1 MGDKVKNFRNEKD
14 SIGKIKVPKNAYFGA
29 QTQRAI
35 ENFQIGWP
43 MEFSLILPYIIIKK
57 AAAMANHSQKKLSK
71 KLANAI
77 IKACDDLIDHPEKFL
92 DQFPVPVFQTGSG
105 TQTNM
110 NVNEVIANRAN
121 EILGGK
127 LGEYKFIHPNDH
139 VNMSQST
146 NDTFPTATLIGCALA
161 VEDILLPS
169 LGLLEKSLTK
179 KTKEFN
185 KIIKVG
191 RTHLQD
197 ATPIRLGQEFSGY
210 ASMIS
215 HDIKRI
221 KNAVKE
227 CAQLPIG
234 GTAVGTGI
242 NTVEGFD
249 ALATGFIAEETGIE
263 FNVCDNKFE
272 LLSSQNAISNLS
284 SQIKICAGSLN
295 KIANDIRWL
304 ASGPMA
310 GIGELILPS
319 NEPGSSIMPGKVNP
333 TQCEAVNMVYAQIL
347 GNDLTINYS
356 GSNGNFELN
365 TYRPIIA
372 SSIHES
378 ITLLGEVAESF
389 TLNALDG
396 LEANKEKIE
405 ENLNKSLMLVTALN
419 PVIGYE
425 KAAEIAKKALKEN
438 ISLKESAKKLKYL
451 SEQEFDE
458 IVKPELMVSPKKYD

>member
-1 MGDKVKNFRNEKD
+1 MTKFRTEKD
-14 SIGKIKVPKNAYFGA
+14 SLGEVKVPFNAYYGA
-29 QTQRAI
+29 QTQRAVQ
-35 ENFQIGWP
+35 NFQIGWP

-57 AAAMANHSQKKLSK
+57 AAAMTNHSQQRLPKKISD
-71 KLANAI
+71 AI
-77 IKACDDLIDHPEKFL
+77 MKACDDITDHPEKFL
-92 DQFPVPVFQTGSG
+92 DEFPVPVFQTGSG

-121 EILGGK
+121 EILGGN
-127 LGEYKFIHPNDH
+127 LGEYEFVHPNDH

-146 NDTFPTATLIGCALA
+146 NDTFPTAILVGCVLS
-161 VEDILLPS
+161 VEDNLLPV
-169 LGLLEKSLTK
+169 LRLLEKSLQK
-179 KTKEFN
+179 KSKEFD

-197 ATPIRLGQEFSGY
+197 ATPIKLGQEFSGY

-221 KNAVKE
+221 KLAVKE
-227 CAQLPIG
+227 CTELPIG

-242 NTVEGFD
+242 NTLEGFD
-249 ALATGFIAEETGIE
+249 SLVCSFITEETDIE
-263 FNVCDNKFE
+263 FSVCANKFE
-272 LLSSQNAISNLS
+272 LLSSQNPLSNLS
-284 SQIKICAGSLN
+284 SQLKICAGSLN

-310 GIGELILPS
+310 GIGELKLPS

-347 GNDLTINYS
+347 GNDLTINYA
-356 GSNGNFELN
+356 GTNGNFELN

-378 ITLLGEVAESF
+378 ITLLSEVAESF

-396 LEANKEKIE
+396 LKANKEKIK
-405 ENLNKSLMLVTALN
+405 ENLDKSLMLVTALN

-425 KAAEIAKKALKEN
+425 KSAEIAKKALKEN
-438 ISLKESAKKLKYL
+438 ISLKESAQKLKYL

>member
-1 MGDKVKNFRNEKD
+1 MTKFRTEKD
-14 SIGKIKVPKNAYFGA
+14 SIGQIKVPKNAYFGA

-127 LGEYKFIHPNDH
+127 LGEYKFVHPNDH

-146 NDTFPTATLIGCALA
+146 NDTFPTATLVGCALA

-169 LGLLEKSLTK
+169 LELLEKSLTK

-210 ASMIS
+210 ASMVS

-227 CAQLPIG
+227 CTQLPIG

-347 GNDLTINYS
+347 GNDLTINYA

-396 LEANKEKIE
+396 LEANKAKIE

-425 KAAEIAKKALKEN
+425 KAAKIAKKALKEN

>member
-1 MGDKVKNFRNEKD
+1 MPFRTEKD
-14 SIGKIKVPKNAYFGA
+14 SIGKIKVPLKAYYGA
-29 QTQRAI
+29 QTQRAVQ
-35 ENFQIGWP
+35 NFQIGWP
-43 MEFSLILPYIIIKK
+43 MEFSLILPYVIIKK
-57 AAAMANHSQKKLSK
+57 CAAKTNYAQKNISK

-77 IKACDDLIDHPEKFL
+77 IKACDHIVDNPNQYIDE
-92 DQFPVPVFQTGSG
+92 FPVPVFQTGSG

-110 NVNEVIANRAN
+110 NVNEVVANKAN
-121 EILGGK
+121 EILGAK
-127 LGEYKFIHPNDH
+127 LGTYKFVHPNDH

-146 NDTFPTATLIGCALA
+146 NDTFPTAILVGSAISS
-161 VEDILLPS
+161 EDNLLPS
-169 LGLLEKSLTK
+169 LEMLEKALLK
-179 KTKEFN
+179 KSKEFY

-210 ASMIS
+210 ASIIK
-215 HDIKRI
+215 HDISRVKSAI
-221 KNAVKE
+221 KE
-227 CAQLPIG
+227 CADLPIG

-242 NTVEGFD
+242 NTTQGFD
-249 ALATGFIAEETGIE
+249 DLMCSFISEETGIS
-263 FNVCDNKFE
+263 FNVCKNKFE

-284 SQIKICAGSLN
+284 AQIRICAGSLN

-347 GNDLTINYS
+347 GNDSTINYT
-356 GSNGNFELN
+356 GANGNFELN

-378 ITLLGEVAESF
+378 IALLSEVAESF
-389 TLNALDG
+389 SLNALEG
-396 LEANKEKIE
+396 LKANEKKIKA
-405 ENLNKSLMLVTALN
+405 NLDKSLMLVTALA
-419 PVIGYE
+419 PKIGYE
-425 KAAEIAKKALKEN
+425 KSAEIAKKALKEN
-438 ISLKESAKKLKYL
+438 VTLKESAKALGYL
-451 SEQEFDE
+451 SEQEFDK
-458 IVKPELMVSPKKYD
+458 IVKPELMVSPKKI

>member
-1 MGDKVKNFRNEKD
+1 MTKFRTEKD
-14 SIGKIKVPKNAYFGA
+14 SLGEVKVPHNAYYGA
-29 QTQRAI
+29 QTQRAV
-35 ENFQIGWP
+35 ENFEIGWP

-57 AAAMANHSQKKLSK
+57 AAAMTNHTQKRLPKKLSD
-71 KLANAI
+71 AI
-77 IKACDDLIDHPEKFL
+77 MKACDDITDHPEKFL

-121 EILGGK
+121 EILGGN
-127 LGEYKFIHPNDH
+127 LGEYKFVHPNDH

-146 NDTFPTATLIGCALA
+146 NDTFPTAILVGCVLS
-161 VEDILLPS
+161 VEDNLLPVLS
-169 LGLLEKSLTK
+169 LLEKSLQK
-179 KTKEFN
+179 KSKEFD

-197 ATPIRLGQEFSGY
+197 ATPVKLGQEFSGY

-215 HDIKRI
+215 NDIKRI
-221 KNAVKE
+221 KLAVKE
-227 CAQLPIG
+227 CAELPIG

-242 NTVEGFD
+242 NTLEGFD
-249 ALATGFIAEETGIE
+249 TLVCSFITEETDIE
-263 FNVCDNKFE
+263 FSICTNKFE
-272 LLSSQNAISNLS
+272 LLSSQNPLSNLS
-284 SQIKICAGSLN
+284 SQLKICAGSLN

-310 GIGELILPS
+310 GIGELKLPS

-347 GNDLTINYS
+347 GNDLTINYA
-356 GSNGNFELN
+356 GTNGNFELN

-378 ITLLGEVAESF
+378 ITLLSEVSESF

-396 LEANKEKIE
+396 LRANKEKIK
-405 ENLNKSLMLVTALN
+405 ENLDKSLMLVTALN

-425 KAAEIAKKALKEN
+425 KSAEIAKKALKEN

>member
-1 MGDKVKNFRNEKD
+1 MTKFRTEKD
-14 SIGKIKVPKNAYFGA
+14 SLGEVKVPLNAYYGA
-29 QTQRAI
+29 QTQRAV
-35 ENFQIGWP
+35 ENFEIGWP

-57 AAAMANHSQKKLSK
+57 AAAMTNHAQKRLPKKLSD
-71 KLANAI
+71 AI
-77 IKACDDLIDHPEKFL
+77 MKACDDITDHPEQFI

-110 NVNEVIANRAN
+110 NVNEVVANRAN
-121 EILGGK
+121 EILGGS
-127 LGEYKFIHPNDH
+127 LGEYKFVHPNDH

-146 NDTFPTATLIGCALA
+146 NDTFPTAILVGCVLS
-161 VEDILLPS
+161 VEDNLLPILS
-169 LGLLEKSLTK
+169 LLEKSLQK
-179 KTKEFN
+179 KSREFD

-197 ATPIRLGQEFSGY
+197 ATPIKLGQEFSGY

-215 HDIKRI
+215 NDIKRI
-221 KNAVKE
+221 KLAVKE
-227 CAQLPIG
+227 CAELPIG

-242 NTVEGFD
+242 NTLEGFD
-249 ALATGFIAEETGIE
+249 TLVCSFITEETDID
-263 FNVCDNKFE
+263 FSVCTNKFE
-272 LLSSQNAISNLS
+272 LLSSQNPLSNLS
-284 SQIKICAGSLN
+284 SQLKICAGSLN

-310 GIGELILPS
+310 GIGELKLPS

-347 GNDLTINYS
+347 GNDLTINYA
-356 GSNGNFELN
+356 GTNGNFELN

-378 ITLLGEVAESF
+378 ITLLSEVSESF

-396 LEANKEKIE
+396 LKANKEKIK
-405 ENLNKSLMLVTALN
+405 ENLDKSLMLVTALN

-425 KAAEIAKKALKEN
+425 KSAEIAKKALKEN

>member
-1 MGDKVKNFRNEKD
+1 MTKFRTEKD
-14 SIGKIKVPKNAYFGA
+14 SLGEVKVPHNAYYGA
-29 QTQRAI
+29 QTQRAV
-35 ENFQIGWP
+35 ENFEIGWP

-57 AAAMANHSQKKLSK
+57 AAAMTNHAQKRLPKKLSD
-71 KLANAI
+71 AI
-77 IKACDDLIDHPEKFL
+77 MKACDDITDHPEKFI

-110 NVNEVIANRAN
+110 NVNEVVANRAN
-121 EILGGK
+121 EILGGS
-127 LGEYKFIHPNDH
+127 LGEYKFVHPNDH

-146 NDTFPTATLIGCALA
+146 NDTFPTAILVGCVLS
-161 VEDILLPS
+161 VEDNLLPILS
-169 LGLLEKSLTK
+169 LLEKSLQK
-179 KTKEFN
+179 KSREFD

-197 ATPIRLGQEFSGY
+197 ATPIKLGQEFSGY

-215 HDIKRI
+215 NDIKRI
-221 KNAVKE
+221 KLAVKE
-227 CAQLPIG
+227 CAELPIG

-242 NTVEGFD
+242 NTLEGFD
-249 ALATGFIAEETGIE
+249 TLVCSFITEETDID
-263 FNVCDNKFE
+263 FSVCTNKFE
-272 LLSSQNAISNLS
+272 LLSSQNPLSNLS
-284 SQIKICAGSLN
+284 SQLKICAGSLN

-310 GIGELILPS
+310 GIGELKLPS

-347 GNDLTINYS
+347 GNDLTINYA
-356 GSNGNFELN
+356 GTNGNFELN

-378 ITLLGEVAESF
+378 ITLLSEVSESF

-396 LEANKEKIE
+396 LRANKEKIK
-405 ENLNKSLMLVTALN
+405 ENLDKSLMLVTALN

-425 KAAEIAKKALKEN
+425 KSAEIAKKALKEN

>member
-1 MGDKVKNFRNEKD
+1 MTKFRTEKD
-14 SIGKIKVPKNAYFGA
+14 SLGEVKVPHNAYYGA
-29 QTQRAI
+29 QTQRAV
-35 ENFQIGWP
+35 ENFEIGWP

-57 AAAMANHSQKKLSK
+57 AAAMTNHAQKKLPK
-71 KLANAI
+71 KLSDAI
-77 IKACDDLIDHPEKFL
+77 MKACDDITDHPEKFI

-110 NVNEVIANRAN
+110 NVNEVVANRAN
-121 EILGGK
+121 EILGGS
-127 LGEYKFIHPNDH
+127 LGEYKFVHPNDH

-146 NDTFPTATLIGCALA
+146 NDTFPTAILVGCVLS
-161 VEDILLPS
+161 VEDNLLPILS
-169 LGLLEKSLTK
+169 LLEKSLQK
-179 KTKEFN
+179 KSREFD

-197 ATPIRLGQEFSGY
+197 ATPIKLGQEFSGY

-215 HDIKRI
+215 NDIKRI
-221 KNAVKE
+221 KLAVKE
-227 CAQLPIG
+227 CAELPIG

-242 NTVEGFD
+242 NTLEGFD
-249 ALATGFIAEETGIE
+249 TLVCSFITEETDIE
-263 FNVCDNKFE
+263 FSVCTNKFE
-272 LLSSQNAISNLS
+272 LLSSQNPLSNLS
-284 SQIKICAGSLN
+284 SQLKICAGSLN

-310 GIGELILPS
+310 GIGELKLPS

-347 GNDLTINYS
+347 GNDLTINYA
-356 GSNGNFELN
+356 GTNGNFELN

-378 ITLLGEVAESF
+378 ITLLSEVSESF

-396 LEANKEKIE
+396 LKANKEKIK
-405 ENLNKSLMLVTALN
+405 ENLDKSLMLVTALN

-425 KAAEIAKKALKEN
+425 KSAEIAKKALKEN

>member
-1 MGDKVKNFRNEKD
+1 MTKFRTEKD
-14 SIGKIKVPKNAYFGA
+14 SIGQIKVPKNAYFGA

-57 AAAMANHSQKKLSK
+57 AVAMANHSQKKLSK
-71 KLANAI
+71 KLSNAI
-77 IKACDDLIDHPEKFL
+77 IKACDDIIDHPEKFL

-127 LGEYKFIHPNDH
+127 LGEYKFVHPNDH

-146 NDTFPTATLIGCALA
+146 NDTFPTATLVGCVLA

-169 LGLLEKSLTK
+169 LELLEKSLTK

-210 ASMIS
+210 ASMVS

-227 CAQLPIG
+227 CTQLPIG

-396 LEANKEKIE
+396 LEANKAKIE

>member
-1 MGDKVKNFRNEKD
+1 MTKFRTEKD
-14 SIGKIKVPKNAYFGA
+14 SLGEVKVPFNAYYGA
-29 QTQRAI
+29 QTQRAVQ
-35 ENFQIGWP
+35 NFQIGWP

-57 AAAMANHSQKKLSK
+57 AAAMTNHSQKRLPK
-71 KLANAI
+71 KISDAI
-77 IKACDDLIDHPEKFL
+77 MKACDDITDHPEKFL
-92 DQFPVPVFQTGSG
+92 DEFPVPVFQTGSG

-121 EILGGK
+121 EILGGN
-127 LGEYKFIHPNDH
+127 LGEYKFVHPNDH

-146 NDTFPTATLIGCALA
+146 NDTFPTAILVGCVLS
-161 VEDILLPS
+161 VEDNLLPLLS
-169 LGLLEKSLTK
+169 LLEKSLQK
-179 KTKEFN
+179 KSKEFE

-197 ATPIRLGQEFSGY
+197 ATPIKLGQEFSGY

-221 KNAVKE
+221 KLAVKE
-227 CAQLPIG
+227 CTELPIG

-242 NTVEGFD
+242 NTLEGFD
-249 ALATGFIAEETGIE
+249 SLVCSFITEETDIE
-263 FNVCDNKFE
+263 FSVCANKFE
-272 LLSSQNAISNLS
+272 LLSSQNPLSNLS
-284 SQIKICAGSLN
+284 SQLKICAGSLN

-310 GIGELILPS
+310 GIGELKLPS

-347 GNDLTINYS
+347 GNDLTINYA
-356 GSNGNFELN
+356 GTNGNFELN

-378 ITLLGEVAESF
+378 ITLLSEVAESF

-396 LEANKEKIE
+396 LKANKEKIK
-405 ENLNKSLMLVTALN
+405 ENLDKSLMLVTALN

-425 KAAEIAKKALKEN
+425 KSAEIAKKALKEN
-438 ISLKESAKKLKYL
+438 ISLKESAQKLKYL

>member
-1 MGDKVKNFRNEKD
+1 MTKFRTEKD
-14 SIGKIKVPKNAYFGA
+14 SLGEVKVPFNAYYGA
-29 QTQRAI
+29 QTQRAVQ
-35 ENFQIGWP
+35 NFQIGWP

-57 AAAMANHSQKKLSK
+57 AAAMTNHSQKRLPK
-71 KLANAI
+71 KISDAI
-77 IKACDDLIDHPEKFL
+77 MKACDDITDHPEKFL
-92 DQFPVPVFQTGSG
+92 DEFPVPVFQTGSG

-121 EILGGK
+121 EILGGN
-127 LGEYKFIHPNDH
+127 LGEYKFVHPNDH

-146 NDTFPTATLIGCALA
+146 NDTFPTAILVGCVLS
-161 VEDILLPS
+161 VEDNLLPVLS
-169 LGLLEKSLTK
+169 LLEKSLQK
-179 KTKEFN
+179 KSKEFE

-197 ATPIRLGQEFSGY
+197 ATPIKLGQEFSGY

-221 KNAVKE
+221 KLAVKE
-227 CAQLPIG
+227 CTELPIG

-242 NTVEGFD
+242 NTLEGFD
-249 ALATGFIAEETGIE
+249 SLVCSFITEETDIE
-263 FNVCDNKFE
+263 FSVCANKFE
-272 LLSSQNAISNLS
+272 LLSSQNPLSNLS
-284 SQIKICAGSLN
+284 SQLKICAGSLN

-310 GIGELILPS
+310 GIGELKLPS

-347 GNDLTINYS
+347 GNDLTINYA
-356 GSNGNFELN
+356 GTNGNFELN

-378 ITLLGEVAESF
+378 ITLLSEVAESF

-396 LEANKEKIE
+396 LKANKEKIK
-405 ENLNKSLMLVTALN
+405 ENLDKSLMLVTALN

-425 KAAEIAKKALKEN
+425 KSAEIAKKALKEN
-438 ISLKESAKKLKYL
+438 ISLKESAQKLKYL

>member
-1 MGDKVKNFRNEKD
+1 MTKFRTEKD
-14 SIGKIKVPKNAYFGA
+14 SLGEVKVPINAYYGA
-29 QTQRAI
+29 QTQRAV
-35 ENFQIGWP
+35 ENFEIGWS

-57 AAAMANHSQKKLSK
+57 AAAMTNHAQKRLSEQF
-71 KLANAI
+71 ANAI
-77 IKACDDLIDHPEKFL
+77 MEACDDITNRPERFL
-92 DQFPVPVFQTGSG
+92 DQFPVPVFQAGSG

-110 NVNEVIANRAN
+110 NVNEVVANRAN

-127 LGEYKFIHPNDH
+127 LGEYKFVHPNDH

-146 NDTFPTATLIGCALA
+146 NDTFPTAILVGCVLS
-161 VEDILLPS
+161 VEDNLLPS
-169 LGLLEKSLTK
+169 LELLEKSLQK
-179 KTKEFN
+179 KSKEFD

-215 HDIKRI
+215 HDIERI
-221 KNAVKE
+221 RIAATE

-242 NTVEGFD
+242 NTLEGFD
-249 ALATGFIAEETGIE
+249 TLMASFIAEETDME
-263 FNVCDNKFE
+263 FSICKNKFE
-272 LLSSQNAISNLS
+272 LLSSQNPLSNLS

-310 GIGELILPS
+310 GIGELKLPS

-347 GNDLTINYS
+347 GNDLTINYA

-378 ITLLGEVAESF
+378 ITLLAEVAESF
-389 TLNALDG
+389 TLHALDG
-396 LEANKEKIE
+396 LKANKSKIQ
-405 ENLNKSLMLVTALN
+405 ENLDKSLMLVTALN

-425 KAAEIAKKALKEN
+425 KSAEIAKKALKDN

>member
-1 MGDKVKNFRNEKD
+1 MTKFRTEKD
-14 SIGKIKVPKNAYFGA
+14 SLGEVKVPHNAYYGA
-29 QTQRAI
+29 QTQRAV
-35 ENFQIGWP
+35 ENFEIGWP

-57 AAAMANHSQKKLSK
+57 AAAMTNHAQKRLPKKLSD
-71 KLANAI
+71 AI
-77 IKACDDLIDHPEKFL
+77 MKACDDITDHPEKFL

-121 EILGGK
+121 EILGGN
-127 LGEYKFIHPNDH
+127 LGEYKFVHPNDH

-146 NDTFPTATLIGCALA
+146 NDTFPTAILVGCVLS
-161 VEDILLPS
+161 VEDNLLPVLS
-169 LGLLEKSLTK
+169 LLEKSLQK
-179 KTKEFN
+179 KSREFD

-197 ATPIRLGQEFSGY
+197 ATPIKLGQEFSGY

-215 HDIKRI
+215 NDTKRI
-221 KNAVKE
+221 KLAVKE
-227 CAQLPIG
+227 CAELPIG

-242 NTVEGFD
+242 NTLEGFD
-249 ALATGFIAEETGIE
+249 TLVCSFITEETDIE
-263 FNVCDNKFE
+263 FSVCTNKFE
-272 LLSSQNAISNLS
+272 LLSSQNPLSNLS
-284 SQIKICAGSLN
+284 SQLKICAGSLN

-310 GIGELILPS
+310 GIGELKLPS

-347 GNDLTINYS
+347 GNDLTINYA
-356 GSNGNFELN
+356 GTNGNFELN

-378 ITLLGEVAESF
+378 ITLLSEVSESF

-396 LEANKEKIE
+396 LKANKEKIK
-405 ENLNKSLMLVTALN
+405 ENLDKSLMLVTALN

-425 KAAEIAKKALKEN
+425 KSAEIAKKALKEN

>member
-1 MGDKVKNFRNEKD
+1 MTKFRTEKD
-14 SIGKIKVPKNAYFGA
+14 SLGEVKVPLNAYYGA
-29 QTQRAI
+29 QTQRAV
-35 ENFQIGWP
+35 ENFEIGWP

-57 AAAMANHSQKKLSK
+57 AAAMTNHAQKRLPKKLSD
-71 KLANAI
+71 AI
-77 IKACDDLIDHPEKFL
+77 MKACDDITDHPEKFI

-110 NVNEVIANRAN
+110 NVNEVVANRAN
-121 EILGGK
+121 EILGGS
-127 LGEYKFIHPNDH
+127 LGEYKFVHPNDH

-146 NDTFPTATLIGCALA
+146 NDTFPTAILVGCVLS
-161 VEDILLPS
+161 VEDNLLPILS
-169 LGLLEKSLTK
+169 LLEKSLQK
-179 KTKEFN
+179 KSREFD

-197 ATPIRLGQEFSGY
+197 ATPIKLGQEFSGY

-215 HDIKRI
+215 NDIKRI
-221 KNAVKE
+221 KLAVKE
-227 CAQLPIG
+227 CAELPIG

-242 NTVEGFD
+242 NTLEGFD
-249 ALATGFIAEETGIE
+249 TLVCSFITEETDID
-263 FNVCDNKFE
+263 FSVCTNKFE
-272 LLSSQNAISNLS
+272 LLSSQNPLSNLS
-284 SQIKICAGSLN
+284 SQLKICAGSLN

-310 GIGELILPS
+310 GIGELKLPS

-347 GNDLTINYS
+347 GNDLTINYA
-356 GSNGNFELN
+356 GTNGNFELN

-378 ITLLGEVAESF
+378 ITLLSEVSESF

-396 LEANKEKIE
+396 LRANKEKIK
-405 ENLNKSLMLVTALN
+405 ENLDKSLMLVTALN

-425 KAAEIAKKALKEN
+425 KSAEIAKKALKEN

>member
-1 MGDKVKNFRNEKD
+1 MTKFRTEKD
-14 SIGKIKVPKNAYFGA
+14 SLGEVKVPHNAYYGA
-29 QTQRAI
+29 QTQRAV
-35 ENFQIGWP
+35 ENFEIGWP

-57 AAAMANHSQKKLSK
+57 AAAMTNHAQKKLPK
-71 KLANAI
+71 KLSDAI
-77 IKACDDLIDHPEKFL
+77 MKACDDITDHPEKFI

-110 NVNEVIANRAN
+110 NVNEVVANRAN
-121 EILGGK
+121 EILGGN
-127 LGEYKFIHPNDH
+127 LGEYKFVHPNDH

-146 NDTFPTATLIGCALA
+146 NDTFPTAILVGCVLS
-161 VEDILLPS
+161 VEDNLLPILS
-169 LGLLEKSLTK
+169 LLEKSLQK
-179 KTKEFN
+179 KSSEFD

-197 ATPIRLGQEFSGY
+197 ATPIKLGQEFSGY

-215 HDIKRI
+215 NDIKRI
-221 KNAVKE
+221 KLAVKE
-227 CAQLPIG
+227 CAELPIG

-242 NTVEGFD
+242 NTLEGFD
-249 ALATGFIAEETGIE
+249 TLVCSFITEETDIE
-263 FNVCDNKFE
+263 FSVCTNKFE
-272 LLSSQNAISNLS
+272 LLSSQNPLSNLS
-284 SQIKICAGSLN
+284 SQLKICAGSLN

-310 GIGELILPS
+310 GIGELKLPS

-347 GNDLTINYS
+347 GNDLTINYA
-356 GSNGNFELN
+356 GTNGNFELN

-378 ITLLGEVAESF
+378 ITLLSEVSESF

-396 LEANKEKIE
+396 LKANKEKIK
-405 ENLNKSLMLVTALN
+405 ENLDKSLMLVTALN

-425 KAAEIAKKALKEN
+425 KSAEIAKKALKEN

-451 SEQEFDE
+451 SDQEFDE

>member
-1 MGDKVKNFRNEKD
+1 MTKFRTEKD
-14 SIGKIKVPKNAYFGA
+14 SLGEVKVPHNAYYGA
-29 QTQRAI
+29 QTQRAV
-35 ENFQIGWP
+35 ENFEIGWP

-57 AAAMANHSQKKLSK
+57 AAAMTNHAQKRLPKKLSD
-71 KLANAI
+71 AI
-77 IKACDDLIDHPEKFL
+77 MKACDDITDHPEKFI

-121 EILGGK
+121 EILGGN
-127 LGEYKFIHPNDH
+127 LGEYKFVHPNDH

-146 NDTFPTATLIGCALA
+146 NDTFPTAILVGCVLS
-161 VEDILLPS
+161 VEDNLLPVLS
-169 LGLLEKSLTK
+169 LLEKSLQK
-179 KTKEFN
+179 KSREFD

-197 ATPIRLGQEFSGY
+197 ATPIKLGQEFSGY

-215 HDIKRI
+215 NDIKRI
-221 KNAVKE
+221 KLAVKE
-227 CAQLPIG
+227 CAELPIG

-242 NTVEGFD
+242 NTLDGFD
-249 ALATGFIAEETGIE
+249 TLVCSFITEETDIE
-263 FNVCDNKFE
+263 FSVCTNKFE
-272 LLSSQNAISNLS
+272 LLSSQNPLSNLS
-284 SQIKICAGSLN
+284 SQLKICAGSLN

-310 GIGELILPS
+310 GIGELKLPS

-347 GNDLTINYS
+347 GNDLTINYA
-356 GSNGNFELN
+356 GTNGNFELN

-378 ITLLGEVAESF
+378 ITLLSEVSESF

-396 LEANKEKIE
+396 LRANKEKIK
-405 ENLNKSLMLVTALN
+405 ENLDKSLMLVTALN

-425 KAAEIAKKALKEN
+425 KSAEIAKKALKEN

>member
-1 MGDKVKNFRNEKD
+1 MTKFRTEKD
-14 SIGKIKVPKNAYFGA
+14 SLGEVKVPHNAYYGA
-29 QTQRAI
+29 QTQRAV
-35 ENFQIGWP
+35 ENFEIGWP

-57 AAAMANHSQKKLSK
+57 AAAMTNHAQKRLPKKLSD
-71 KLANAI
+71 AI
-77 IKACDDLIDHPEKFL
+77 MKACDDITDHPEKFL

-121 EILGGK
+121 EILGGN
-127 LGEYKFIHPNDH
+127 LGEYKFVHPNDH

-146 NDTFPTATLIGCALA
+146 NDTFPTAILVGCVLS
-161 VEDILLPS
+161 VEDNLLPVLS
-169 LGLLEKSLTK
+169 LLEKSLQK
-179 KTKEFN
+179 KSREFD

-197 ATPIRLGQEFSGY
+197 ATPIKLGQEFSGY

-215 HDIKRI
+215 NDIKRI
-221 KNAVKE
+221 KLAVKE
-227 CAQLPIG
+227 CAELPIG

-242 NTVEGFD
+242 NTLEGFD
-249 ALATGFIAEETGIE
+249 TLVCSFITEETDID
-263 FNVCDNKFE
+263 FSVCTNKFE
-272 LLSSQNAISNLS
+272 LLSSQNPLSNLS
-284 SQIKICAGSLN
+284 SQLKICAGSLN

-310 GIGELILPS
+310 GIGELKLPS

-347 GNDLTINYS
+347 GNDLTINYA
-356 GSNGNFELN
+356 GTNGNFELN

-378 ITLLGEVAESF
+378 ITLLSEVSESF

-396 LEANKEKIE
+396 LKANKEKIK
-405 ENLNKSLMLVTALN
+405 ENLDKSLMLVTALN

-425 KAAEIAKKALKEN
+425 KSAEIAKKALKEN